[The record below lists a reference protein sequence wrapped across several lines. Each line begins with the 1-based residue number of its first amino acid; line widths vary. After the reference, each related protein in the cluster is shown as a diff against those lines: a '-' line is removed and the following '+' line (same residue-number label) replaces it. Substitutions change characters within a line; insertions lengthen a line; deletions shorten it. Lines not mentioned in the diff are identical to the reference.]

1 MKLKIFRIL
10 LLLLCFSSLLK
21 AQDRSSI
28 DSLKT
33 AVFNSEDDTVKI
45 SLLNDLAGIYFQIK
59 LDSSYYFLDK
69 ALNIARQIDAPIHKA
84 RTFSNIGTYY
94 YYKEEYLKSLEYID
108 LAFNIADEY
117 NDLYIISYSYH
128 LKAWIFVDI
137 HDLNLANEFANKA
150 MEIYKLQNEEGKYAD
165 IYSLLSTIYD
175 LLGDFQKSRE
185 YGQKAYNIHLHLGQS
200 EGLAGI
206 LNNMSTLYGKMNKL
220 DSAKTYLRQAAI
232 FNKKCGNNHWLGINY
247 FNLSN
252 ISLRIGE
259 IDSAEWYINKAIKT
273 FKKVGYDIDN
283 DILIA
288 KANIALER
296 RDTLLAI
303 LYYDSIVNSS
313 AKIEDLTN
321 ITGSYDK
328 LYQIAKAQ
336 KKYEPAI
343 KYYEAFKLYDDSLKK
358 GSNAGLLT
366 LMELQIAYEKQHNKL
381 EQEKKEAMLD
391 LQRKSFLIIL
401 LVILIVFLGLSIYL
415 LYRLIKSRSIR
426 AKIEKLQIENELE
439 SKNREMTA
447 NVMTLMK
454 KNEILSGIS
463 KKLLEIERK
472 AVKKETKDAI
482 GKISDEIQKSQEV
495 ELWEEFDLRFRQVH
509 RDFYKNLL
517 QFAPELS
524 PNEQRMCA
532 YLRMNISTKD
542 ISELTGLDSRTI
554 NNTRYKIRKKFNLDG
569 KNNLVTFLSKY

>member
-1 MKLKIFRIL
+1 
-10 LLLLCFSSLLK
+10 
-21 AQDRSSI
+21 
-28 DSLKT
+28 
-33 AVFNSEDDTVKI
+33 
-45 SLLNDLAGIYFQIK
+45 
-59 LDSSYYFLDK
+59 
-69 ALNIARQIDAPIHKA
+69 
-84 RTFSNIGTYY
+84 
-94 YYKEEYLKSLEYID
+94 
-108 LAFNIADEY
+108 
-117 NDLYIISYSYH
+117 
-128 LKAWIFVDI
+128 
-137 HDLNLANEFANKA
+137 

-232 FNKKCGNNHWLGINY
+232 FNKKCGNNHWLAINY

-288 KANIALER
+288 KANIALEK

-303 LYYDSIVNSS
+303 FYYDSIVNSS

-343 KYYEAFKLYDDSLKK
+343 EYYEAFKLYDDSLKK
-358 GSNAGLLT
+358 GSNAGLLA
-366 LMELQIAYEKQHNKL
+366 LMELQIAYEKQHSKL

-391 LQRKSFLIIL
+391 LQRKSFYNII

-439 SKNREMTA
+439 AKNREMTA

-463 KKLLEIERK
+463 KKLLEIEKK
-472 AVKKETKDAI
+472 AVKKETKEAI

-542 ISELTGLDSRTI
+542 ISELTGLDSRTV
-554 NNTRYKIRKKFNLDG
+554 NNTRYRIRKKFNLDG
-569 KNNLVTFLSKY
+569 KTNLVTFLSKY